1 MYAAKKPSRA
11 LSAMFAMCMMATC
24 QAEEID
30 FKNNPIHFNYIDL
43 NFNLVPILIAT
54 IMAMLFGFWWMSHL
68 ALWARSTTLWRA
80 ATTEPEA
87 EADPLQEDSRP
98 APRFVEIG
106 VETDEHMGDLVPL
119 HDYVMLTENIDQTH
133 ITREQHNREIGSL
146 ERDAVGCTSSRA
158 EAHLLHSEWKMLACG
173 LLLPSTPGIDKDP
186 PARILHTLLQDTWH
200 CDGTAGL

>member
-1 MYAAKKPSRA
+1 MWVSSERQYSHSLTKQSAAQLLADRMRTHLVKLTSDETFEAPKRTDPKERKRSAEMYAAKKPSRA

-54 IMAMLFGFWWMSHL
+54 IMAMLFGFWWMSGHL
-68 ALWARSTTLWRA
+68 ALWTRSTTLWRA

-106 VETDEHMGDLVPL
+106 VETDEHMGR
-119 HDYVMLTENIDQTH
+119 QGG
-133 ITREQHNREIGSL
+133 QHGI
-146 ERDAVGCTSSRA
+146 A
-158 EAHLLHSEWKMLACG
+158 ES
-173 LLLPSTPGIDKDP
+173 
-186 PARILHTLLQDTWH
+186 
-200 CDGTAGL
+200 